1 MYNVHSIV
9 YIYIF
14 IDSDILID
22 LFTQIRGTN
31 IVSLSYQ
38 IYILNTE

>member
-1 MYNVHSIV
+1 MYIV
-9 YIYIF
+9 LYMYIF
-14 IDSDILID
+14 IDFDILVD